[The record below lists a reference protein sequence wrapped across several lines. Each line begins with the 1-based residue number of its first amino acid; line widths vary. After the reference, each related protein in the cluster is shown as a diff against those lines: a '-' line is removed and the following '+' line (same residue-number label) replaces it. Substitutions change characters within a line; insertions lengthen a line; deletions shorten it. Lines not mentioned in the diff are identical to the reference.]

1 MRQQKEEE
9 LLSAMEKEDAALAER
24 LRQKMFLF
32 EDFASVDDAAIRRL
46 FDEVEAE
53 RLAVAL
59 RGASEPLKQR
69 FFADMPVAA
78 AEYVKKEMKS
88 LGPVKL
94 REVEAAQDEI
104 VALAEK
110 LAAKG
115 KIRLSVGKGG
125 RD

>member
-1 MRQQKEEE
+1 
-9 LLSAMEKEDAALAER
+9 
-24 LRQKMFLF
+24 
-32 EDFASVDDAAIRRL
+32 
-46 FDEVEAE
+46 
-53 RLAVAL
+53 
-59 RGASEPLKQR
+59 
-69 FFADMPVAA
+69 MPVAA